1 MSQNTQNT
9 SIDYV
14 ELVRKLAKP
23 GQDIIATLT
32 PDRAHK
38 LHMAVG
44 LMGEVVELVSAVANK
59 DRENCIEELGDIH
72 FYFTG
77 LEDSF
82 TDGELPEDTDEPQ
95 EGSLLFFAG
104 EILDL
109 VKKHTIYNKPF
120 HAIDEKFIAAMVN
133 FRNAFEGM
141 MEEIGTDYD
150 AIIAA
155 NIAKLNKRYESG
167 YSDQAAQARADKK
180 EGE

>member
-1 MSQNTQNT
+1 MSQNTP
-9 SIDYV
+9 IDYV
-14 ELVRKLAKP
+14 EFVRGKAKP

-44 LMGEVVELVSAVANK
+44 LMGEVIELVSAIANK
-59 DRENCIEELGDIH
+59 DRENCIEELGDIY
-72 FYFTG
+72 FYYVG

-82 TDGELPEDTDEPQ
+82 IDGPVPLTSEPQ

-104 EILDL
+104 ELLDL

-120 HAIDEKFIAAMVN
+120 HAIDAKFIATMNN
-133 FRNAFEGM
+133 FQYAFEGM
-141 MEEIGTDYD
+141 MEEVCTDYD
-150 AIIAA
+150 AII
-155 NIAKLNKRYESG
+155 NVNVAKLNKRYESG
-167 YSDQAAQARADKK
+167 YSDAAAQARADKK

>member
-1 MSQNTQNT
+1 MNANPTNP
-9 SIDYV
+9 IDYV
-14 ELVRKLAKP
+14 EFVRKLAKP
-23 GQDIIATLT
+23 GQDIIHDLS

-44 LMGEVVELVSAVANK
+44 LMGEVVELVSAVSNQ

-72 FYFTG
+72 FYFIG

-82 TDGELPEDTDEPQ
+82 IDGELPEATKEPQ
-95 EGSLLFFAG
+95 EGSMLFFAG

-120 HAIDEKFIAAMVN
+120 HAIDAKFIAAMNN
-133 FRNAFEGM
+133 FQYAFECM
-141 MEEIGTDYD
+141 MEEVRTDYS
-150 AIIAA
+150 AIIVA
-155 NIAKLNKRYESG
+155 NVAKLNKRYEKG
-167 YSDQAAQARADKK
+167 YTDAAAQARADKK